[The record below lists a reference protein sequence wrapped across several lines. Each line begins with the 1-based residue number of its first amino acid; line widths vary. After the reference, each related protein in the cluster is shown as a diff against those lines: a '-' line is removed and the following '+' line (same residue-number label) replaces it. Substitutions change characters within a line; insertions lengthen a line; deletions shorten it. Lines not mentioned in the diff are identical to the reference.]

1 MMYFL
6 HHLSDRFIG
15 FNVFLYVTFRA
26 IAAAVTAFLLTLIFG
41 NFIIRILIALK
52 LGQPIRGAAE
62 VHRLAELH
70 GGKQGTPTMGGVLV
84 IGSVF
89 VSSLVWARLDNRFVW
104 LVLFCMVYLGA
115 LVCGGTDCRLLRTD
129 RCGSGLPLVQLFSS
143 ESFHG

>member
-41 NFIIRILIALK
+41 NFVIRILIALK

-62 VHRLAELH
+62 VHRMAELH
-70 GGKQGTPTMGGVLV
+70 GGKQGTPTIGGVLV
-84 IGSVF
+84 ISF
-89 VSSLVWARLDNRFVW
+89 ALISSQLWSRLSFRYVC
-104 LVLFCMVYLGA
+104 LVLI
-115 LVCGGTDCRLLRTD
+115 
-129 RCGSGLPLVQLFSS
+129 
-143 ESFHG
+143 

>member
-41 NFIIRILIALK
+41 NFIIRILTALK

-70 GGKQGTPTMGGVLV
+70 GVKQGTPTMGGVLV
-84 IGSVF
+84 IGAVV
-89 VSSLVWARLDNRFVW
+89 VSSLMWARLDNQFVC
-104 LVLFCMVYLGA
+104 LALFSILYLG
-115 LVCGGTDCRLLRTD
+115 VLRFAD
-129 RCGSGLPLVQLFSS
+129 HYLKVS
-143 ESFHG
+143 